1 MSNATAIKKRPLLI
15 QLWWLLRHRPGHF
28 WIKAWGHLSFWHAR
42 VMRAIFGCGAGID
55 LDPTV
60 RLQNNR
66 SLLAEQP
73 HARIKVGAH
82 TIIYRFARIEAY
94 GHAKIE
100 IGECSII
107 GDLRIASRYKVSIG
121 KRTLSSWNVFIQ
133 DFDPHPLEAGKRRR
147 QVEEMVSDFRPAFGS
162 FTPGAEPPT
171 WSFPGDEILIGDDVW
186 LGANCIILKG
196 ARIGA
201 GSVVAAGAV
210 VLRGEYPPGSLLAGN
225 PAKIIRTIDSDPPT

>member
-1 MSNATAIKKRPLLI
+1 M
-15 QLWWLLRHRPGHF
+15 QLWWLLRHRRGHF
-28 WIKAWGHLSFWHAR
+28 WIKAWGHLCFWHAR
-42 VMRAIFGCGAGID
+42 LMRGVFGSGAGIN

-73 HARIKVGAH
+73 HAQIKIGAH

-107 GDLRIASRYKVSIG
+107 GDLRLASRHKVSIG
-121 KRTLSSWNVFIQ
+121 KRALSSWNVFIQ
-133 DFDPHPLEAGKRRR
+133 DFDPHPLSAEKRRR
-147 QVEEMVSDFRPAFGS
+147 QVEEMVSDFRPAFGCFS
-162 FTPGAEPPT
+162 PCAAPQP
-171 WSFPGDEILIGDDVW
+171 WDFPGEEIVIGDDVW

-210 VLRGEYPPGSLLAGN
+210 VLRGEYPPCSLLAGN
-225 PAKIIRTIDSDPPT
+225 PAKVIRSIDPDENVELDLEKCGK